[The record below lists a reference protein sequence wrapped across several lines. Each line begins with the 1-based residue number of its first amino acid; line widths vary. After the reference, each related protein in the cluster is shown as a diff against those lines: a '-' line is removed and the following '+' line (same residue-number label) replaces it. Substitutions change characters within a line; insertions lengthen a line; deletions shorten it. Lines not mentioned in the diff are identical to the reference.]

1 MNERENNLMLKLEN
15 GEKSPFFIHSFI
27 QSFKGF
33 ALTTHKEK
41 PLITLTIPVKLILKA
56 FEYTVALL
64 GGAFIS
70 AMIVW
75 VVTSN
80 QCLTTCTFWRGELL
94 GILAVLTCELPDRA
108 ALVLQQSREQTA
120 MA

>member
-27 QSFKGF
+27 QSFKGV

-80 QCLTTCTFWRGELL
+80 QGLTTCTFWGGSPVSCGSERPLSCSNHASKPQWRRTQL
-94 GILAVLTCELPDRA
+94 HP
-108 ALVLQQSREQTA
+108 S
-120 MA
+120 